1 MFGPS
6 YVPFWTA
13 IAALAAA
20 GQVALLALSAYFVYR
35 YLQETKKL
43 RISAQQQADAAFKPA
58 IVARCLG
65 SMTIHRHCATSALVP
80 RSKWSGRS

>member
-13 IAALAAA
+13 ITALAAV
-20 GQVALLALSAYFVYR
+20 GQVVLLALSAYFVYR

-43 RISAQQQADAAFKPA
+43 RISAQQQADASQ
-58 IVARCLG
+58 RLW
-65 SMTIHRHCATSALVP
+65 P
-80 RSKWSGRS
+80 RA